1 MELVHEKGLS
11 KGAFKIKEN
20 GQTVAAMTYV
30 WSSDDNF
37 IIDHTEVRGGYQN
50 KGLGKKMVEAAV
62 NYARENNLTIL
73 PLCSFARGMFNQNPS
88 FKDVRKN

>member
-30 WSSDDNF
+30 WSGEDNF
-37 IIDHTEVRGGYQN
+37 IIEHTEVRGGYQN
-50 KGLGKKMVEAAV
+50 QGLGKRMVEAAV

-73 PLCSFARGMFNQNPS
+73 PLCSFARSMFNRTPS
-88 FKDVRKN
+88 FKDVREK

>member
-11 KGAFKIKEN
+11 KGAFKIKED

-50 KGLGKKMVEAAV
+50 KGLGIKMVEAAV
-62 NYARENNLTIL
+62 KYARENNLTIL
-73 PLCSFARGMFNQNPS
+73 PLCSFARSMFNQHPN
-88 FKDVRKN
+88 FGDVRKI